1 MDYMKVNVATYT
13 DAYPY
18 IQYICESLARAV
30 VFTTLDLN
38 SRYWQVQMDKDS
50 LGKMPSLSL
59 WPVQVQGN
67 VVWTKTCASLL
78 QWMMEFVLGDLKG
91 KMCFVYL
98 YDIINYAFTFEQH
111 VVWALD

>member
-1 MDYMKVNVATYT
+1 MESSASYDADPVVLVPKKHDPKPSFCMDYMKVNVATYT

-38 SRYWQVQMDKDS
+38 SCYWQVQMDKDS

-59 WPVQVQGN
+59 WPV
-67 VVWTKTCASLL
+67 
-78 QWMMEFVLGDLKG
+78 
-91 KMCFVYL
+91 
-98 YDIINYAFTFEQH
+98 
-111 VVWALD
+111 